1 MYIDKGRTRTCE
13 KLGGGEETLAHA
25 ISLPMTDTIQT
36 HAAQLLADNLHP
48 HRIVLLE
55 EYGGRDLHLT
65 LDEAEAFEESSGYVL
80 EDILPDFM
88 FSEILTFLRKN
99 NLI

>member
-1 MYIDKGRTRTCE
+1 MLSG
-13 KLGGGEETLAHA
+13 
-25 ISLPMTDTIQT
+25 
-36 HAAQLLADNLHP
+36 NLHP
-48 HRIVLLE
+48 SRIVLLE

-65 LDEAEAFEESSGYVL
+65 LEEAISFEKSSGYVL

-99 NLI
+99 KLIP

>member
-1 MYIDKGRTRTCE
+1 
-13 KLGGGEETLAHA
+13 
-25 ISLPMTDTIQT
+25 MTDTIQT

-65 LDEAEAFEESSGYVL
+65 LEEAESFEKSSGYVL

-88 FSEILTFLRKN
+88 FSEILTFLRSNEKVN
-99 NLI
+99 

>member
-1 MYIDKGRTRTCE
+1 MRLNKKQTT
-13 KLGGGEETLAHA
+13 
-25 ISLPMTDTIQT
+25 MTDTIQT
-36 HAAQLLADNLHP
+36 NAAQLLAGNLHP

-55 EYGGRDLHLT
+55 EYGGRNLHLT
-65 LDEAEAFEESSGYVL
+65 LEEATSFEESSGYVL

-99 NLI
+99 SLL